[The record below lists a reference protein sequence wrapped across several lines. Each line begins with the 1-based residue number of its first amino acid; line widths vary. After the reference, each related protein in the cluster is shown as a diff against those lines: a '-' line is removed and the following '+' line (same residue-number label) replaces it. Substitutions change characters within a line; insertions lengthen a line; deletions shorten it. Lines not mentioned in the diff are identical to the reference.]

1 MTTAAKAEATKK
13 PHPFTFDG
21 ESYTV
26 PNTTNWDLSVIEALE
41 DEKIIAAVR
50 AIVGLEQWA
59 KFKKKTRKVEDLNA
73 FFEKISEA
81 AGIQG
86 NS

>member
-1 MTTAAKAEATKK
+1 MSSPAKSEALKK
-13 PHPFTFDG
+13 SNVFTYDG
-21 ESYTV
+21 ETYTV
-26 PNTTNWDLSVIEALE
+26 PNTTEWDLAVIEALE

-50 AIVGLEQWA
+50 AIVGLDQWA
-59 KFKKKTRKVEDLNA
+59 IFKKKPRKVEDLNS
-73 FFEKISEA
+73 FFEAISQG